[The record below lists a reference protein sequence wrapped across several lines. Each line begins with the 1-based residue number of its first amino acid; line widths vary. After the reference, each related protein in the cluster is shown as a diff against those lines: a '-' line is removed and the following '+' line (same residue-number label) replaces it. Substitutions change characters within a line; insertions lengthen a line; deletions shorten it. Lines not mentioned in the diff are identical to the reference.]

1 MMDAFQSTS
10 VLMRSARTLAQSVRT
25 LLIITHDCCD
35 LVPMPRQLERRL
47 RTISCRAMEG
57 VREEGGGEEE
67 RAREV
72 SGEGLEMV
80 GGGSDRGEGMW
91 RES

>member
-35 LVPMPRQLERRL
+35 LVPMPRQLERRF

-57 VREEGGGEEE
+57 VREEGGE
-67 RAREV
+67 RRKEL
-72 SGEGLEMV
+72 GK
-80 GGGSDRGEGMW
+80 
-91 RES
+91 